1 MNLLSFS
8 GVMDEER
15 LLIYSLGIVFICLL
29 HMVTLQ
35 AGMNLSLPF
44 MDLINI
50 KFVKK
55 ENVTGSF
62 ANLMNSIITWGQASG
77 IPIGDYIK

>member
-1 MNLLSFS
+1 
-8 GVMDEER
+8 MDDER
-15 LLIYSLGIVFICLL
+15 LLSYRLGVVFICLL
-29 HMVTLQ
+29 HMVTLR

-62 ANLMNSIITWGQASG
+62 ANLMKSIITWGQASG
-77 IPIGDYIK
+77 TPIGDHIM

>member
-1 MNLLSFS
+1 
-8 GVMDEER
+8 MDEER
-15 LLIYSLGIVFICLL
+15 LFIYRLGVMFICLL
-29 HMVTLQ
+29 HMITLR
-35 AGMNLSLPF
+35 AGMNLPHPF

-62 ANLMNSIITWGQASG
+62 ANLMKSIITWGQASG
-77 IPIGDYIK
+77 TPIGDYIK

>member
-1 MNLLSFS
+1 
-8 GVMDEER
+8 MDEAR
-15 LLIYSLGIVFICLL
+15 LLTYRLGVVFICLL

-50 KFVKK
+50 KLVKERK
-55 ENVTGSF
+55 CYRLFCQLDEIYN
-62 ANLMNSIITWGQASG
+62 NLGQASG
-77 IPIGDYIK
+77 TPIGDYIK

>member
-1 MNLLSFS
+1 
-8 GVMDEER
+8 MDDER
-15 LLIYSLGIVFICLL
+15 LLGYRLGVVFICLL
-29 HMVTLQ
+29 HMVTLR
-35 AGMNLSLPF
+35 AGTNLSLPF

-62 ANLMNSIITWGQASG
+62 ANLMKSIITWGQASG
-77 IPIGDYIK
+77 TPIGDYIM